1 MNKFD
6 LQRQY
11 YPVLAHR
18 SFLNSAQ
25 NGLIPTY
32 AADAMCQFVQNRSL
46 NALDLQ
52 SMDAQ
57 WDDAMT
63 IRARIGRM
71 LHCGADEICFGPSAS
86 ALFNIFSN
94 GIGLQPGD
102 NVVTYDTA
110 YHSTLFTWYNKEQD
124 GVEVRIAKNKNGWMP
139 AEDLIALCD
148 ERTRAISISLVDY
161 GTGYRHDVRTLGEY
175 CRSHGIY
182 LTVDATQCCGAMKID
197 VEEMKIDFLITSI
210 YKWLQGMLGLGFAYI
225 HRPLLD
231 SLKQVD
237 MGWTNVRDRRNIS
250 DEALDISPDAN
261 RFEYGG
267 ISFVAL
273 AGLKKVLD
281 AYLKLGADDIEEYIL
296 SLVEYAYEKAAELKH
311 VDVLGGCFPKEHR
324 SGIVTLLFPE
334 DWPITPEYLYEHCI
348 GAMPMGKG
356 KCRIAI
362 HYYNNKEDIDRFFA
376 MLKELDD
383 NV

>member
-18 SFLNSAQ
+18 SYLNSAQ

-32 AADAMCQFVQNRSL
+32 AAEAMCQFIQNRSL
-46 NALDLQ
+46 NALDLE
-52 SMDAQ
+52 SMNAL
-57 WDDAMT
+57 WDDAQT
-63 IRARIGRM
+63 IRERIGRM
-71 LHCGADEICFGPSAS
+71 LNCGADEIAFGPSSS

-94 GIGLQPGD
+94 GVGLVPGD

-110 YHSTLFTWYNKEQD
+110 YHSTLFTWYNKRED
-124 GVEVRIAKNKNGWMP
+124 GIEVRIAKSKNGWVN
-139 AEDLIALCD
+139 AEDLMALCD
-148 ERTRAISISLVDY
+148 ERTKAISISMVDY
-161 GTGYRHDVRTLGEY
+161 GTGYRHDVAKLGAF
-175 CRSHGIY
+175 CRSKGIY

-197 VEEMKIDFLITSI
+197 VQQMQIDFLITSV
-210 YKWLQGMLGLGFAYI
+210 YKWLQSPLGLGFVYI

-231 SLKQVD
+231 RLKQVD

-281 AYLKLGADDIEEYIL
+281 AYCKLGAQDIEDYIL
-296 SLVEYAYEKAAELKH
+296 SLAQHAYARAKELRN
-311 VDVLGGCFPKEHR
+311 VTVLGDFPREHR
-324 SGIVTLLFPE
+324 SGIVTLCYPE
-334 DWPITPEYLYEHCI
+334 DWPITPEYLYARCI
-348 GAMPMGKG
+348 GAMPLGKG
-356 KCRIAI
+356 KCRIAL
-362 HYYNNKEDIDRFFA
+362 HYYNNTEDIDRFFD
-376 MLKELDD
+376 MLKELDEK
-383 NV
+383 